1 MCPACMTA
9 AALAI
14 AGATSAGGL
23 AAITT
28 KVVRSAR
35 GLAGLDRG
43 ARGRAANNANSATRR
58 EDRERP

>member
-1 MCPACMTA
+1 MCPACMMA

-35 GLAGLDRG
+35 GLTGLDRG
-43 ARGRAANNANSATRR
+43 ARGRAASDASHSKRR
-58 EDRERP
+58 SDHERP

>member
-9 AALAI
+9 AILAV

-35 GLAGLDRG
+35 GLAGLDRD
-43 ARGRAANNANSATRR
+43 AQARAADDANHSRR
-58 EDRERP
+58 RSDRERP